1 MKEPGQIAYEAGL
14 AHYRISSTWGELP
27 RDKRAEFAAVEAA
40 VRADERERLAQF
52 VSDYDLDDPA
62 ISGRGVI
69 AAAIRNLGETP

>member
-1 MKEPGQIAYEAGL
+1 MKEPGQIAYEA
-14 AHYRISSTWGELP
+14 YRGGGWETIGPERRMLWAT
-27 RDKRAEFAAVEAA
+27 VEAA